1 MGIIWVI
8 EADEST
14 LTKPSFFHGP
24 TKGRC
29 FFVWTDDFHLSM
41 KFTEESCAFKYAKN
55 NHLYCG
61 FRVRQYS
68 I

>member
-1 MGIIWVI
+1 MNTVWVI

-14 LTKPSFFHGP
+14 LTKPSFFHGS
-24 TKGRC
+24 TKGHC
-29 FFVWTDDFHLSM
+29 FLIWTDDFHLSM
-41 KFTEESCAFKYAKN
+41 KFRDEASAFKWAKK

-61 FRVRQYS
+61 FRVRDYS